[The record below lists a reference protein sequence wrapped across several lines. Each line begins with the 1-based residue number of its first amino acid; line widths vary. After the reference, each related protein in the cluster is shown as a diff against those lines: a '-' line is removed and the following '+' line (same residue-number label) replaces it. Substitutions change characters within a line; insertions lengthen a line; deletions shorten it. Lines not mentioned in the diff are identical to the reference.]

1 MIGQDR
7 SRCDESLDII
17 SSLLLCVGSTP
28 FRILVHKVVSDR
40 LGRKRLT
47 VIDHTVKTQYIIWLL
62 RAWHLNN
69 RLDFVWIRLNALSC
83 QEMPMERNLFTL
95 VLLLLTVNFY
105 SLLLTLLYEI
115 LQVSI
120 VVSITPAMDEYV
132 ISNASHIWQP
142 L

>member
-1 MIGQDR
+1 M
-7 SRCDESLDII
+7 
-17 SSLLLCVGSTP
+17 
-28 FRILVHKVVSDR
+28 
-40 LGRKRLT
+40 
-47 VIDHTVKTQYIIWLL
+47 
-62 RAWHLNN
+62 
-69 RLDFVWIRLNALSC
+69 WIRLNALSC

-132 ISNASHIWQP
+132 ISNASHIWQT

>member
-1 MIGQDR
+1 M
-7 SRCDESLDII
+7 
-17 SSLLLCVGSTP
+17 
-28 FRILVHKVVSDR
+28 
-40 LGRKRLT
+40 
-47 VIDHTVKTQYIIWLL
+47 QYIIWLL
-62 RAWHLNN
+62 RAWYLNN